1 VVDAFVVVDSGY
13 VAPMTV
19 QVDNV
24 TMNSTVYTKPGRV

>member
-1 VVDAFVVVDSGY
+1 VTDAYVVVDSGWI
-13 VAPMTV
+13 APMTV